1 MDFKLKLSNLIKIK
15 KCKICDSKNTK
26 VISQIFYKNKFIF
39 LETSICK
46 KCFFVF
52 RSKTPDFSWVKKQ
65 FLLRSKNQSNN
76 SGGINYKYERFRV
89 ERYQKL
95 YNFLKDKAKLTSIFE
110 IGCATGLGLNYFKKK
125 GCNVEGIDLDK
136 TRIKIAKKLRIKVK
150 NIDIN
155 KFYTKKKY
163 STIFLIHT
171 LEHLYN
177 IKKIF
182 SKIKNIIARDG
193 FLYLEVPDIKHNVRS
208 WHDSLY
214 IGHQNIFCFENII
227 YLLKK
232 NHFRILY
239 RSFPQTENG
248 EINIGLLCSLK
259 KNNLPKINTDL
270 NKKFRLQNFVNKYK
284 TIKKNT
290 YINKSIIKININK
303 INDLSLTFVFKKN
316 IKLNPYI
323 NRDLLFNAKINKYEI
338 IEPKQIKNLFLNKKI
353 KILKM
358 TRFKKMTN
366 IQT

>member
-1 MDFKLKLSNLIKIK
+1 MDFKLKSSNLIKIK
-15 KCKICDSKNTK
+15 KCKICDSKNIK

-46 KCFFVF
+46 ICLFVF
-52 RSKTPDFSWVKKQ
+52 RSKTPNFSWMKKQ

-76 SGGINYKYERFRV
+76 NGGINYKYEKFRM
-89 ERYQKL
+89 ERYKKL
-95 YNFLKDKAKLTSIFE
+95 YNFLKDKAKLKNIFE
-110 IGCATGLGLNYFKKK
+110 IGCATGVGLNYFKKK
-125 GCNVEGIDLDK
+125 GFNVEGIDLDQ
-136 TRIKIAKKLRIKVK
+136 TRIKIAKKLRLKAK

-182 SKIKNIIARDG
+182 SKIRNIITKDG
-193 FLYLEVPDIKHNVRS
+193 FLYLEVPDIQHNVKS

-214 IGHQNIFCFENII
+214 IGHQNIFCLENII
-227 YLLKK
+227 YFLKK

-248 EINIGLLCSLK
+248 EINIGLLCDLK
-259 KNNLPKINTDL
+259 KNNLPKRNINL
-270 NKKFRLQNFVNKYK
+270 NKKLRFQNFINKYK
-284 TIKKNT
+284 VIKKNS
-290 YINKSIIKININK
+290 YIKKKIIKININK

-316 IKLNPYI
+316 IKLSSYL
-323 NRDLLFNAKINKYEI
+323 NRDLLFNNKINKYEI
-338 IEPKQIKNLFLNKKI
+338 TEPKQIKDFFFNKKI

-358 TRFKKMTN
+358 MRFKKITR
-366 IQT
+366 IQS